1 MTAALRWSGTKSD
14 DRFVFDDDCD
24 RFDFVT
30 AGDGADFISDG
41 RDDNYWSD
49 DFFHGQQG
57 NDTLIS
63 SEGND
68 VLRGGQ
74 GDDFLQVRLGWYD
87 PAELQF
93 APPGVKH
100 DRIGFEVQ
108 VFGGRGDDVLVVTNS
123 DGYTLEERGG
133 HVIIHS
139 AYGGTVTV
147 HGVEEFQF
155 L

>member
-1 MTAALRWSGTKSD
+1 VSAALQWSGTKSD
-14 DRFVFDDDCD
+14 DRFVFDDDWD

-49 DFFHGQQG
+49 DFFHGQKG
-57 NDTLIS
+57 NDTLVS
-63 SEGND
+63 TEGND

-74 GDDFLQVRLGWYD
+74 GNDTFEVRLGFYD

-93 APPGVKH
+93 PVPGVEH
-100 DRIGFEVQ
+100 GQVGFEVE
-108 VFGGRGDDVLVVTNS
+108 VFGGRGFDVLIVSNS
-123 DGYTLEERGG
+123 DGYTLEQQGD
-133 HVIIHS
+133 VTIIHS
-139 AYGGTVTV
+139 VYGGTVTV